1 MIVMVIILIAPL
13 TETSALAEVSRLVAS
28 VRG

>member
-1 MIVMVIILIAPL
+1 MVIILIAPL